1 MNRAPILIVGAGPTG
16 LSAAF
21 HVGPDALLVEREL
34 RVGGAC
40 RSVYTEGFTFDLAGH
55 IMFSNDPYV
64 NELYT
69 LLLRDNVYWQERE
82 VYADG
87 QGSMTSFGYPLRGG
101 FQALMDAFL
110 PYIPGEVRLG
120 TTATRISPRRREVRF
135 HNGATVSYDAL
146 ISTTPLPRLV
156 GMLALDAPAAVRDA
170 AAGLKHVS
178 VRCVN
183 IGVGRENLTEKLWV
197 DGPEGSLFHR
207 IFAQGN
213 ASPHCSPPGGFGLTC
228 EITYSP
234 AKPLPVE
241 GDALI
246 RRCVDDCRRLGIM
259 APDDPVWTALQTDL
273 PYAYPVSDAESRE
286 RVDVIRAWL
295 DGHDIFL
302 AGRFSEWENH
312 DSDRAFIAGRDTAF
326 EVREAVSRKHEGMAA
341 PATLSEG
348 HAAA

>member
-1 MNRAPILIVGAGPTG
+1 MNHAPILIVGAGPTG

-21 HVGPDALLVEREL
+21 HVGPDALLVERES

-40 RSVYTEGFTFDLAGH
+40 RSVFVNGFTFDLAGH
-55 IMFSNDPYV
+55 VMFSNDPYV
-64 NELYT
+64 HELYT
-69 LLLRDNVYWQERE
+69 VLLRDNVHWQERE
-82 VYADG
+82 ATILGRD
-87 QGSMTSFGYPLRGG
+87 TTARFGYPLRGG

-110 PYIPGEVRLG
+110 PYVQGEVRLG
-120 TTATRISPRRREVRF
+120 ATATRISPRNHEVEF
-135 HNGATVSYDAL
+135 QDGSTVSYEAL
-146 ISTTPLPRLV
+146 ISTTPLPRLIA
-156 GMLALDAPAAVRDA
+156 MLGPDAPVAVREA

-183 IGVGRENLTEKLWV
+183 LGVGRESLTETLWV
-197 DGPEGSLFHR
+197 DGRRDSVFHR
-207 IFAQGN
+207 IFVQGN
-213 ASPHCSPPGGFGLTC
+213 ASPCCNPPGGFGLTC

-234 AKPLPVE
+234 LRPLPAE

-246 RRCVDDCRRLGIM
+246 RRCVEDCVRLGIM
-259 APDDPVWTALQTDL
+259 APGDPLWAALSTDL
-273 PYAYPVSDAESRE
+273 PYAYPVSDPGSRE

-295 DGHDIFL
+295 ERYDIFL

-326 EVREAVSRKHEGMAA
+326 QVREEISRKREARA
-341 PATLSEG
+341 VPATLSED